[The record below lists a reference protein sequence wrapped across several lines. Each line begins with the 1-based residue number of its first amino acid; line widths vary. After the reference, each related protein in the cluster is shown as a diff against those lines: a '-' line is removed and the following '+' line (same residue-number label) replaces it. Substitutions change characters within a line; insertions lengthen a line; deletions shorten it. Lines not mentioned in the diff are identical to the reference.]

1 MPTPAPS
8 MRPLLRIALMLG
20 ALTQLSCAVGGLTPA
35 THSQP
40 AERLGLAPEF
50 RIFYDA
56 LQDQGDWVYIQPH
69 GYVFRPNVNF
79 ITWRPYEDGFWAP
92 SDIYGWTWISAEP
105 FGWATYHYGTWF
117 YDRYYGWVWGP
128 GRDWGPAWVAWQVAD
143 DYAGWSPLL
152 DPASVDDQIRGGPW
166 TYVPLRTLGST
177 DLASH
182 VVHESDLR
190 GRVQN
195 VTPVQNLAERG
206 GVLVNRGPDFDLVE
220 KVAGSLP
227 RVKIEPLEPAAA
239 PGAATA
245 GRPGAAKG
253 GAKSNFKPGAW
264 GSEKSTP
271 PAVLESVHRAADDAA
286 RRARAVV
293 DRGGPPPASVQVI
306 QPVLPPPATATKPG
320 WKKFPRAP
328 GAGIG
333 GAADTTAH

>member
-1 MPTPAPS
+1 MPTPS
-8 MRPLLRIALMLG
+8 MRPLLRIALMLA
-20 ALTQLSCAVGGLTPA
+20 ALTQISCAVGGLTPA

-128 GRDWGPAWVAWQVAD
+128 GRDWGPAWVAWQLAG

-152 DPASVDDQIRGGPW
+152 DPAFADDQIRGGPW
-166 TYVPLRTLGST
+166 TYVPLRVLGST

-182 VVHESDLR
+182 VVHEPDLR
-190 GRVQN
+190 GRVQD
-195 VTPVQNLAERG
+195 VRPVQNVSERG
-206 GVLVNRGPDFDLVE
+206 GVLFNLGPPFDLVE
-220 KVAGSLP
+220 RAAGSFP
-227 RVKIEPLEPAAA
+227 RVKIATLEPAAA
-239 PGAATA
+239 AGAATR
-245 GRPGAAKG
+245 GRPGVAKG
-253 GAKSNFKPGAW
+253 DTRGKAGPW
-264 GSEKSTP
+264 GSEKATS
-271 PAVLESVHRAADDAA
+271 PALIESMHRAAEEAA
-286 RRARAVV
+286 LRARTLV
-293 DRGGPPPASVQVI
+293 DRGGPPPESVQVI
-306 QPVLPPPATATKPG
+306 QAVLPPPATPARPG
-320 WKKFPRAP
+320 WKKPSARFP
-328 GAGIG
+328 GAGKG
-333 GAADTTAH
+333 SAADTTAH